1 MKKIN
6 KIGKSVRCPSC
17 GWRDPG
23 QFTSG
28 RYAGWLKC
36 QNLAC
41 GLTWHEKYTEVP
53 ERTARRRNAM
63 RDQ

>member
-36 QNLAC
+36 QNPAC
-41 GLTWHEKYTEVP
+41 GLTWHEEFREISEKK
-53 ERTARRRNAM
+53 RGNAFAKH
-63 RDQ
+63 D